1 MAAHRLVGGWLLAGG
16 MAMTMAGELTALPKM
31 MTMLMTGEHD
41 VDRRAEPTVMMIF
54 FFYWSINL
62 RPSQVECRL

>member
-1 MAAHRLVGGWLLAGG
+1 
-16 MAMTMAGELTALPKM
+16 MTMAGELTALPKM

-54 FFYWSINL
+54 FIMIMSFIDVFDDHEML
-62 RPSQVECRL
+62 